1 MKKWTTALSMSI
13 VSLGLLASPG
23 ITEASVGTQEERVP
37 IYVAVTD
44 EQVTKEQLI
53 QILKTKLPEMFSTYS
68 NNDFQMS
75 SMSHHYADDLTIR
88 YELMFNKKV
97 NKQTE
102 GGSVTFKGDNLEIE
116 HFYFNPAN
124 LKDALFPGKITEDQ
138 ARKIA
143 EDFVKKVSASGN
155 YSLSNNVPSY
165 YYGSRLITEPIT
177 YSFSFTPNEN
187 NIPIPDQSMMV
198 SVLGDG
204 KIQSFY
210 QNSMPKRMSFEE
222 SKNIISKEA
231 AINKM
236 KEQLNL
242 SLQYTIE
249 YLPYSSKPSVKLVYL
264 PAPNVIGLHATSNQ
278 WATYSGKV
286 DSLQS
291 NATLQPLAPNQLKTP
306 SPITLEEAKAIA
318 KQLVDQQE
326 NTTKFT
332 IDHAYEYE
340 SNDQAVISVSYS
352 YRYRNGSHGSSIEF
366 NKNTGEL
373 VSYSDFFGP
382 IPFDEEEAPKNTTPK
397 LSKEKVMELAEKYV
411 KELAPTTVHEY
422 AKANT
427 DPSYDKESQVHHVSF
442 PRIKN
447 GLIVNGDNVSV
458 AIDDEGKLKSFYR
471 YPLNIE
477 EWPSAEAKIS
487 NDEAK
492 KIFTEALDVKLV
504 YNRLQNEDGKYELVY
519 FPTVKGQEYYQLDA
533 NSGQIINQYE
543 QLEKEKVSHPTA
555 ERELNYLIQAGAIE
569 VKDAKTFNAD
579 VAITQGQALNM
590 ITKSITYFY
599 EDYYMYRQEQPPV
612 SFEQIDADHP
622 YYKVVENATRI
633 GILNPNEDELN
644 IDQKVTNEQLAVWF
658 IRTLGLEQAAKHRD
672 IYQLPI
678 KDAADVDP
686 DKIGYVA
693 LSNALGLQKSDQS
706 MFLPKKEVTYAELSK
721 SIIQLA
727 YEIAEKR
734 NSGMYYY

>member
-23 ITEASVGTQEERVP
+23 ITDASVGTQEDRVP

-44 EQVTKEQLI
+44 EQVTKDKLI

-75 SMSHHYADDLTIR
+75 SMSYHYADDLTIR

-102 GGSVTFKGDNLEIE
+102 SGNVTFKGDNLEIE
-116 HFYFNPAN
+116 HLYFSPAN

-143 EDFVKKVSASGN
+143 EDFVGKVATSSN
-155 YSLSNNVPSY
+155 YSLANNAPSY
-165 YYGSRLITEPIT
+165 YSSRLITEPIT

-187 NIPIPDQSMMV
+187 DIPIPDQSIMI

-210 QNSMPKRMSFEE
+210 QNSLPDRMSFEE
-222 SKNIISKEA
+222 SNNIVSKET
-231 AINKM
+231 AIDKM
-236 KEQLNL
+236 KEQLGL
-242 SLQYTIE
+242 TLQYTVD

-264 PAPNVIGLHATSNQ
+264 PTPNVIGLHATSNQ

-286 DSLQS
+286 DSLKG
-291 NATLQPLAPNQLKTP
+291 NTTMQPLAPSQLKAP
-306 SPITLEEAKAIA
+306 APITIEEAKEIA
-318 KQLVDQQE
+318 KQLVDKE
-326 NTTKFT
+326 ASTTKFT

-340 SNDQAVISVSYS
+340 MNDQAVISVSYS

-373 VSYSDFFGP
+373 VSYSDFYAP
-382 IPFDEEEAPKNTTPK
+382 IPFDEEEASKNTTPK
-397 LSKEKVMELAEKYV
+397 LSKDKVLELAEKYV
-411 KELAPTTVHEY
+411 KELAPTSVHEY

-427 DPSYDKESQVHHVSF
+427 DPSYDKDSQVHYVSF

-447 GLIVNGDNVSV
+447 GLIVNGDNLSV
-458 AIDDEGKLKSFYR
+458 TIDDEGKLKSFYS

-477 EWPSAEAKIS
+477 EWPSAEASIT

-519 FPTVKGQEYYQLDA
+519 VPTVKGQDYYQIDA
-533 NSGQIINQYE
+533 NSGQIINLFE

-590 ITKSITYFY
+590 ITKSISYFY
-599 EDYYMYRQEQPPV
+599 EDYYAYRQEQPPV
-612 SFEQIDADHP
+612 SFEQIDAEHP
-622 YYKVVENATRI
+622 YYKVVENATRL

-658 IRTLGLEQAAKHRD
+658 IRTLGLEQAAKHQE
-672 IYQLPI
+672 IYQLSI
-678 KDAADVDP
+678 KDVAEVDP

-693 LSNALGLQKSDQS
+693 LSNALGLQKSEQS